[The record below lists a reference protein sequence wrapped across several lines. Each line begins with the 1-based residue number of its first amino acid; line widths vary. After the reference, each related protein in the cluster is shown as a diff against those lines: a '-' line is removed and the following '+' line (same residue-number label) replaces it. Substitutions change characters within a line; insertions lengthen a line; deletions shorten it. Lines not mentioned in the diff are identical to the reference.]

1 MHAIRYGRRAAST
14 RRVRPRTHLSF
25 MLVLLVGALTAI
37 LPSVASAN
45 GPSYVAMGDSYTAG
59 PGILPYSTTAP
70 PGCGQSQANYPHLV
84 ASVLGLSLT
93 DVSCGGAKTEN
104 FENEQVLAFPPNNPP
119 QFNALSASTNV
130 VSLGM
135 GGNDFNAF
143 GTLVEGCS
151 QIDSAWLAAHGN
163 EGAPCKAALE
173 GFVQNA
179 LKEDVAPSDAAL
191 AKIRALSPNAK
202 VFVVG
207 YPEITPANGF
217 CPTAIP
223 WTTGDLTWFREI
235 EQQGNALKRSE
246 ALANHD
252 VFVDTF
258 PLSIGHNA
266 CEPVGKR
273 WIEPIIGSL
282 TGVALHPNAT
292 GQQADAVDVGLA
304 MVLNGVF

>member
-1 MHAIRYGRRAAST
+1 MQAIRYGWRAAST

-45 GPSYVAMGDSYTAG
+45 GLSYVAMGDSYTAG

-104 FENEQVLAFPPNNPP
+104 LENEQVLASPPNNPP
-119 QFNALSASTNV
+119 QFSALSASTNV

-143 GTLVEGCS
+143 GTLVEGCTE
-151 QIDSAWLAAHGN
+151 IDSAWLAVNGN
-163 EGAPCKAALE
+163 VGAPCKEALE
-173 GFVQNA
+173 GFVQYV
-179 LKEDVAPSDAAL
+179 LKEDVAPANAAL
-191 AKIRALSPNAK
+191 AEIRALSPKAK

-258 PLSIGHNA
+258 PLSVGHNA

-273 WIEPIIGSL
+273 WIEPIVGSL

-304 MVLNGVF
+304 MVLNGVL

>member
-1 MHAIRYGRRAAST
+1 
-14 RRVRPRTHLSF
+14 
-25 MLVLLVGALTAI
+25 
-37 LPSVASAN
+37 
-45 GPSYVAMGDSYTAG
+45 
-59 PGILPYSTTAP
+59 
-70 PGCGQSQANYPHLV
+70 LV

-104 FENEQVLAFPPNNPP
+104 FEKEQVLAFPPNNPP
-119 QFNALSASTNV
+119 QFNALAPTTNV
-130 VSLGM
+130 VSVGM

-143 GTLVEGCS
+143 GTLVFECTK
-151 QIDSAWLAAHGN
+151 IDSAWLAANGN
-163 EGAPCKAALE
+163 VGAPCKTALE
-173 GFVQNA
+173 GFVQKVLN
-179 LKEDVAPSDAAL
+179 EDVAPSNAAL
-191 AKIRALSPNAK
+191 AEIRALSPKAK

-258 PLSIGHNA
+258 PLSTGHNA
-266 CEPVGKR
+266 CEPVGTR

-292 GQQADAVDVGLA
+292 GQQADAVDVGLS
-304 MVLNGVF
+304 MVLHGVL